1 MNFFKPL
8 KMIFSVFTRFFKSIV
23 VKTQT
28 PEPEVSEP
36 TPPVTVERP
45 SIDITKP
52 QKEIPIPPVKNKA
65 STPPVIKKRA
75 KKTSKG
81 KFDKKG
87 FRIITDNDSF
97 SQLFQVDKKR
107 ESEENFAQLFEN
119 SQTDTYQQQMLKEKK
134 DISARTKPSALTVNE
149 RIKSFPVPQEELDLH
164 GYTAMEAESRAETF
178 IRNARLRRLR
188 TVRVIVG
195 KGLHSNGKAVLPNV
209 VETKIIQ
216 LKQNRLV
223 LSYKWEKKDKRKSG
237 ALIVY
242 LT

>member
-8 KMIFSVFTRFFKSIV
+8 KRIISVFARFFKSFTG
-23 VKTQT
+23 KRQA
-28 PEPEVSEP
+28 PEPGVSEP
-36 TPPVTVERP
+36 TPPLTVERAP
-45 SIDITKP
+45 IDIAKP
-52 QKEIPIPPVKNKA
+52 QKEPLPPPAKEKTP
-65 STPPVIKKRA
+65 TPPVTKKKA
-75 KKTSKG
+75 KKTSKA

-87 FRIITDNDSF
+87 FRIITGNENF
-97 SQLFQVDKKR
+97 SRLFQLDRKK
-107 ESEENFAQLFEN
+107 EPEENFAHLFEK

-134 DISARTKPSALTVNE
+134 DVSERTKPLAVNG
-149 RIKSFPVPQEELDLH
+149 RIKSYPSPQEELDLH
-164 GYTAMEAESRAETF
+164 GYTAMGAESRTETF

-188 TVRVIVG
+188 TVQVIVG
-195 KGLHSNGKAVLPNV
+195 KGLHSNGKAVLPDV
-209 VETKIIQ
+209 VEAKIIL